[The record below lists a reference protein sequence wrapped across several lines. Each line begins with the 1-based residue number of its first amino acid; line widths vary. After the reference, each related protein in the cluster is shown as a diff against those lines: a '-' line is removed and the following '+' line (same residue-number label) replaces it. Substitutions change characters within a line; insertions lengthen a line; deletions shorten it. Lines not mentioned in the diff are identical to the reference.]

1 MRRGKTAKHGG
12 RRLYGNASVSIQQ
25 DPMSPT
31 MLVDYETA
39 QNIFEDRDPR
49 ITGGSLRI
57 RRRRAQ
63 RTRRH
68 RKNLK

>member
-1 MRRGKTAKHGG
+1 MRRGKTAKRGG

-49 ITGGSLRI
+49 ITGGA
-57 RRRRAQ
+57 RRCRHAQ
-63 RTRRH
+63 RTRKH

>member
-1 MRRGKTAKHGG
+1 MRRGKTAKRGG
-12 RRLYGNASVSIQQ
+12 RRLYGNATVSIQQ

-39 QNIFEDRDPR
+39 QNVFEDRDPR
-49 ITGGSLRI
+49 ITGGVLRTG
-57 RRRRAQ
+57 RKR
-63 RTRRH
+63 RTRKH

>member
-1 MRRGKTAKHGG
+1 MRRGKTAKRGG

-25 DPMSPT
+25 DPLSPT

-39 QNIFEDRDPR
+39 QNIFMDRDPR
-49 ITGGSLRI
+49 ITGGA